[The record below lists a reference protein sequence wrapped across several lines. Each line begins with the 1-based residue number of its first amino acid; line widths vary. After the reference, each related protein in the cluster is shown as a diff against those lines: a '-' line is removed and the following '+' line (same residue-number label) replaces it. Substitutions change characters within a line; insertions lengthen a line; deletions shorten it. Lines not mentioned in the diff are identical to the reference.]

1 MQAVRDLL
9 YRLLPRPQPSGAL
22 GGDHRS
28 AAKRLL
34 ILSRYPNPT
43 VSYYLD
49 ERVKLAEIPVI
60 MKSLDDS
67 LDTIE
72 SEGLFVVI
80 CRYIKPSQ
88 LRWLEKRRTNL
99 AGVAYFVDDDIR
111 AVVTGREASW
121 LYKFRLTTLAI
132 RPLPRLNRLL
142 THIWVSTEALSRT
155 LATAGQQIDILNPL
169 PAHPANAPGNA
180 VSEDVT
186 PLKMV
191 YHATGVHRH
200 EHEFLMPI
208 VKIAMERHPNVHFEV
223 FASGALA
230 RRWGRQGIDPARMTI
245 VAPLS
250 WPAYLTRTTH
260 QNADIALVP
269 LLPGMTNASRA
280 DTKRV
285 DITRL
290 QAAAIFSQCPTFA
303 RCAVAGEFHISN
315 TVEDWSAAIDQLVND
330 RQRRLAA
337 RDATRYSIEKMREQA
352 TPTFPGVRLNP
363 AVTRH
368 DVAIL

>member
-1 MQAVRDLL
+1 MQVLRDAL
-9 YRLLPRPQPSGAL
+9 YRLLPRPQPSRAMARDRQG
-22 GGDHRS
+22 

-49 ERVKLAEIPVI
+49 ERAKLAELPVI

-67 LDTIE
+67 LDAID
-72 SEGLFVVI
+72 SDGLFVVI
-80 CRYIKPSQ
+80 CRYIKPPQ
-88 LRWLEKRRTNL
+88 LRWLEERRESL

-121 LYKFRLTTLAI
+121 LYKFRLMTLAV
-132 RPLPRLNRLL
+132 RPLPRVNRLL

-155 LATAGQQIDILNPL
+155 LATAGQEIDILNPL
-169 PAHPANAPGNA
+169 PAHPANVPVNT
-180 VSEDVT
+180 VIEDVT

-208 VKIAMERHPNVHFEV
+208 VKAAMERHDNLHFEV

-230 RRWGRQGIDPARMTI
+230 RCWNRLGIDPARITI

-250 WPAYLTRTTH
+250 WPAYLARTTH
-260 QNADIALVP
+260 ENADIALVP
-269 LLPGMTNASRA
+269 LLPGKTNASRA

-303 RCAVAGEFHISN
+303 RCAVAGELHIDN

-330 RQRRLAA
+330 RECRLAA
-337 RDATRYSIEKMREQA
+337 RDATRYSIDRMREQA
-352 TPTFPGVRLNP
+352 TPTFPGVRLYP
-363 AVTRH
+363 AVTQH